1 MQMQKNEREILRLK
15 TEKEKVQYLAG
26 NHQVTAED
34 VIRKIRERD
43 SELREI
49 NL

>member
-1 MQMQKNEREILRLK
+1 MQKNEREILRLK
-15 TEKEKVQYLAG
+15 AEKDKVQSLSG
-26 NHQVTAED
+26 NHQVTADD

-49 NL
+49 SM